1 MLSSSISFNSVLL
14 GAFALVTAGIVAIT
28 YQSTHDRIE
37 ESKLRAAQAAL
48 YEIIPE
54 GQIDNDLFNDTVDI
68 PEEYREFLG
77 LTKPADADKKIHIA
91 KKDNESIAAIIP
103 SIAPEGYSGQ
113 IKMIIGV
120 NKDGTIAGVRVTDH
134 NETPG
139 LGDYVDVR
147 KSNWVLSFNGKSLG
161 SRFDERTKI
170 KRTDNSNSSENE
182 NEHFD
187 QLTGATITRTA
198 VIRQIKKTL
207 SFFQIAQPLA
217 QPSES
222 HKNNSATE
230 ETFPAA
236 KSTDS

>member
-1 MLSSSISFNSVLL
+1 MLGNSISFNSVLL

-28 YQSTHDRIE
+28 YQSTYQKID

-54 GQIDNDLFNDTVDI
+54 ETIDNDLFNDTINI
-68 PEEYREFLG
+68 PNDYREFLG
-77 LTKPADADKKIHIA
+77 LTSTVDIDKKIHIA
-91 KKDNESIAAIIP
+91 KKNNQPFAAIIP
-103 SIAPEGYSGQ
+103 TVAPEGYSGP

-139 LGDYVDVR
+139 LGDYVDIR

-161 SRFDERTKI
+161 SRFDEKTTVKHSDSTEESDAE
-170 KRTDNSNSSENE
+170 K
-182 NEHFD
+182 FD

-207 SFFQIAQPLA
+207 SFYQIAKPLEIPTPEK
-217 QPSES
+217 QT
-222 HKNNSATE
+222 N
-230 ETFPAA
+230 
-236 KSTDS
+236 

>member
-1 MLSSSISFNSVLL
+1 MLGSSISFNSVLL

-28 YQSTHDRIE
+28 FQSTYEKID

-54 GQIDNDLFNDTVDI
+54 EKIDNDLFNDTIDI
-68 PEEYREFLG
+68 PEDYREFLG
-77 LTKPADADKKIHIA
+77 LTASADTDKKIHIA
-91 KKDNESIAAIIP
+91 KKNDIPFAAIIP
-103 SIAPEGYSGQ
+103 TTAPEGYSGP
-113 IKMIIGV
+113 IKMIIGI

-139 LGDYVDVR
+139 LGDYVDIR

-161 SRFDERTKI
+161 SRFDTKTTV
-170 KRTDNSNSSENE
+170 KRPDSSEKLPEE
-182 NEHFD
+182 NFD

-207 SFFQIAQPLA
+207 SFYQIAQPLDIYMTET
-217 QPSES
+217 PGT
-222 HKNNSATE
+222 NIE
-230 ETFPAA
+230 ETN
-236 KSTDS
+236 THIN